1 MVNGHP
7 LATEQKITLKIR
19 RYSKFCALS
28 ETKGMFINMKIKGKK
43 LLIREL
49 CSFGDYVEGFRL
61 KDGWIKGK
69 KFEDEKVIAEGVF
82 FNGLLSGQG
91 EYYHK
96 NGEIRF
102 KGNLKGYMEFTGFG
116 KEYYANDNLK
126 YEGEYNCSIW
136 HGEGKYYDE
145 AGALL
150 YEGLFENG
158 TPAQK

>member
-1 MVNGHP
+1 
-7 LATEQKITLKIR
+7 
-19 RYSKFCALS
+19 
-28 ETKGMFINMKIKGKK
+28 MKIKGKK

-82 FNGLLSGQG
+82 FNGLLTGQG
-91 EYYHK
+91 KYYHK
-96 NGEIRF
+96 NGEIRL
-102 KGNLKGYMEFTGFG
+102 KGNLKGYMEFSGFG
-116 KEYYANDNLK
+116 KEYYGNGNVK
-126 YEGEYNCSIW
+126 YEGEYNCSVW

-150 YEGLFENG
+150 YEGVFENG